1 MSSPGSVTEWIG
13 QLQKGERAVV
23 EKLWER
29 YFHQL
34 VELARKKLQALP
46 RRSADEEDV
55 ALDAFD
61 SVCRGIEQGRFSCLE
76 GRDNLWALLVTITAR
91 KAFQLQLWEGRRKR
105 GGNGVLDEAALG
117 GAKAG
122 MRELEQALDREPTP
136 EFAAE
141 VAEECRRLLASLIE
155 PDLRSVAQWK
165 MEGYTNEEIAD
176 RLGCAIRSVERK
188 LGAIRSIWNQ
198 SEPVS

>member
-23 EKLWER
+23 EKLWDR
-29 YFHQL
+29 YFHRL
-34 VELARKKLQALP
+34 VQFARKKLQALP

-61 SVCRGIEQGRFSCLE
+61 SFCRGAEQGRFSCLE

-91 KAFQLQLWEGRRKR
+91 KAFQLQLREGRRKR
-105 GGNGVLDEAALG
+105 GGNAVLDEAALG
-117 GAKAG
+117 WAPAG
-122 MRELEQALDREPTP
+122 MREMEQVLDREPTP

-141 VAEECRRLLASLIE
+141 VADECGRLLASLTR
-155 PDLRSVAQWK
+155 PVLRSVAQWK
-165 MEGYTNEEIAD
+165 MEGFTNEEIAD

-188 LGAIRSIWNQ
+188 LCTIRSIWSQ
-198 SEPVS
+198 SEPVT